1 MKKEFKILIAII
13 LSILFTI
20 ISSDN
25 ITNNIELTIQILMTL
40 LGLCI
45 TSYVFIC
52 SPISERLSIC
62 NKKDRDIGLK
72 MINELEDD
80 MKKIFLFS
88 VLIIIVSIIQNI
100 DYPLIKDVCIYNDLI
115 NIESIKMIIF
125 NSILSCSFLL
135 GMLGFYDFI
144 YASFV
149 IIKKLLFYFK

>member
-1 MKKEFKILIAII
+1 MKKEFKIFIAII
-13 LSILFTI
+13 LSIVFTI
-20 ISSDN
+20 ISTDN
-25 ITNNIELTIQILMTL
+25 ITNNYELTIQILMTL

-45 TSYVFIC
+45 TSYVFVC

-62 NKKDRDIGLK
+62 NKKDRDIGLR

-80 MKKIFLFS
+80 MKKIFKFS

-100 DYPLIKDVCIYNDLI
+100 DYPLIKDVSIYNDLI

-125 NSILSCSFLL
+125 NSMLSCSFIL
-135 GMLGFYDFI
+135 GMMGFYDFI